1 MQHPFLPML
10 FFALIFSL
18 YPPTV
23 SAQEEYDK
31 QDDCTFAM
39 QMYDGDEL
47 LSQVLLDAVDS
58 TGHPYAYLLVN
69 GRVWDPH
76 YEDVNAGLYYELG
89 DKYLCR
95 CAYGQFPFTFFP
107 DTQKKNDRT
116 SLFES
121 RRSLYTEDELRYY
134 YFKRSQGNS
143 FALYVFDGTN
153 LYYSTMSS
161 NEEGKP
167 YIVGDGNF
175 QIKKNLGR
183 SGYYNDEYGLKEG
196 YEIAME
202 LLSRMG
208 LLWRDPIPND
218 KNIAYWDK
226 VQKRINTFRFQKG
239 SPETL
244 SINTLKPEKANIT
257 LTYDATAKVLYLND
271 TDRATVRLY
280 TAGGQMYKE
289 YRSTGTV
296 HLEDLPHGVYIAKA
310 IAENGRTAVKS
321 IVI

>member
-18 YPPTV
+18 YSPTV

-76 YEDVNAGLYYELG
+76 YEDVNAGLNLVLG

-153 LYYSTMSS
+153 LYYSTASS
-161 NEEGKP
+161 NEEGRP

-175 QIKKNLGR
+175 QINKKFNFGL
-183 SGYYNDEYGLKEG
+183 DEYSLQEG
-196 YEIAME
+196 YEIKLE
-202 LLSRMG
+202 LLSANPG
-208 LLWRDPIPND
+208 PQD
-218 KNIAYWDK
+218 KNIAHWDK
-226 VQKRINTFRFQKG
+226 MQKRINTFRFLNG

-257 LTYDATAKVLYLND
+257 LTYDATVKVLYLND
-271 TDRATVRLY
+271 TDRANVRLY
-280 TAGGQMYKE
+280 TAGGQMYRE

-310 IAENGRTAVKS
+310 ISENGQTAVKS

>member
-18 YPPTV
+18 YSPTV

-76 YEDVNAGLYYELG
+76 YEDVNAGLNLVLG

-153 LYYSTMSS
+153 LYYSTASS
-161 NEEGKP
+161 NEEGRP

-175 QIKKNLGR
+175 QINKKFNFGL
-183 SGYYNDEYGLKEG
+183 DEYSLQEG
-196 YEIAME
+196 YEIKLE
-202 LLSRMG
+202 LLSTNPG
-208 LLWRDPIPND
+208 PQD
-218 KNIAYWDK
+218 KNIAHWDK
-226 VQKRINTFRFQKG
+226 MQKRINTFRFLNG

-257 LTYDATAKVLYLND
+257 LTYDATVKVLYLND

-280 TAGGQMYKE
+280 TAGGQMYRE

-310 IAENGRTAVKS
+310 ISENGQTAVKS